1 MAEAASTSRTPF
13 LTEEDDSW
21 SESSGESSGSDT
33 RACEEDPRFSWHE
46 SLASQAIP
54 PSPRLSSRVHDAFW
68 SQGNGTVLNR
78 PLSHHRQSLGGPHPE
93 FQEEGNVFWGFRRSQ
108 RHRSPQPISYG
119 AMGHSPSSRLRKFV
133 SGRKSSS
140 QALHPVG
147 YRSLGERGVSDSF
160 ESLQPGPGPVMGAQK
175 LSLEHAFRP
184 TSVAIDELLSSGP
197 QRTLVLV
204 WIPVLLVLVWCGIPF
219 PTDIDSDG
227 GVHDTSF
234 FFFLFW
240 YFGCYVAVALI
251 FVTQLFTLYRLNWW
265 PKKFGAK
272 CSYFFFWTM
281 SLFCGYLVHKYMPI
295 DHQRQSAPGDDGERE
310 WQLKTEWV
318 LLTFGTMAMP
328 AFACFIGLRRSGRQ
342 RYRPIRTNVQHLP
355 APHEHAKLIPSSYR
369 RFLWF
374 MGSLGFSLLSLLA
387 GHGYA
392 IVFLKTLP
400 HTGLDGTL
408 YVAFWMLT
416 VHIFSAIVQWIMSE
430 KVRNRPLLFAF
441 KYFYFMIYFIFYRNL
456 FARLR
461 SFDQFA
467 LIQLLSSTWV
477 CLWYPITM
485 SKYWLKLLNV
495 FNSRPL
501 SHEKHVEKISLYFY
515 LRNIAQHTTMLA
527 FLGWLSLLHFGINQP
542 LYPFFAFDDNNA
554 YNYRLTMMGS
564 LAIWASELFS
574 NFLTASVRMP
584 MLMPALPFLLWCSY
598 CSSWF
603 GRNASVPRA
612 CAHPGMDKSP
622 CSHEHALFPY
632 CMLSIANRRN

>member
-1 MAEAASTSRTPF
+1 MAEVTSTSGTPF
-13 LTEEDDSW
+13 LTVPETEEFCSDG
-21 SESSGESSGSDT
+21 SGESSGSD
-33 RACEEDPRFSWHE
+33 AEINEEDPQFTWQN
-46 SLASQAIP
+46 SLASQGIP
-54 PSPRLSSRVHDAFW
+54 PSPRLDSRAHDAFW
-68 SQGNGTVLNR
+68 NR
-78 PLSHHRQSLGGPHPE
+78 HDRPVSHNSRPYHRQSREDLHLE
-93 FQEEGNVFWGFRRSQ
+93 FQDEGNVFWGFRRNQ
-108 RHRSPQPISYG
+108 RHQSLQPMNYG
-119 AMGHSPSSRLRKFV
+119 TMGHSPSSKLGKFIP
-133 SGRKSSS
+133 GRYSRSHV
-140 QALHPVG
+140 LHPVG
-147 YRSLGERGVSDSF
+147 YRSMGGRSASNSVDSLHSGSRPAIS
-160 ESLQPGPGPVMGAQK
+160 EQRLR
-175 LSLEHAFRP
+175 LEHAFRP

-197 QRTLVLV
+197 RRTLVLI
-204 WIPVLLVLVWCGIPF
+204 WIPVMLVLVWCGIPF

-272 CSYFFFWTM
+272 WSYFFFWLM
-281 SLFCGYLVHKYMPI
+281 SLFSGYLVHKYMPI
-295 DHQRQSAPGDDGERE
+295 HPQKHSGPGDDGERE

-342 RYRPIRTNVQHLP
+342 RYRLTGTNIQHSL
-355 APHEHAKLIPSSYR
+355 APQGHTRLIPSSYR

-374 MGSLGFSLLSLLA
+374 MVSLGLSLVTLLA
-387 GHGYA
+387 GQYYA
-392 IVFLKTLP
+392 IVYMKTLP
-400 HTGLDGTL
+400 HTGIDGTL

-416 VHIFSAIVQWIMSE
+416 VHILSAIVQWIMSE

-477 CLWYPITM
+477 CLWYPISM
-485 SKYWLKLLNV
+485 SRYWLKILNL

-542 LYPFFAFDDNNA
+542 LYPFFAFDDNDP

-564 LAIWASELFS
+564 LAIWASEILS
-574 NFLTASVRMP
+574 NSLTALLCNIFYGVHAAHLGLAEMRLYPELVPTLVWTSLHVLMN
-584 MLMPALPFLLWCSY
+584 MLFFLIKLNFS
-598 CSSWF
+598 
-603 GRNASVPRA
+603 
-612 CAHPGMDKSP
+612 
-622 CSHEHALFPY
+622 
-632 CMLSIANRRN
+632 